1 MTRKSLGTCV
11 LLLGLL
17 LGTSSA
23 AYADASTITSVTLS
37 NLQLVPT
44 SGTIVFSEP
53 QAIAHT
59 VTVNGFGAESATTSE
74 TLPLAQANSSVNG
87 GSANALSNFTN
98 LSITANSNVTLSGC
112 NCSAEAEG
120 LAILRSSF
128 MVVGGTGN
136 VIVNVSGL
144 LQTVQDLVT
153 DQLSLFAASDI
164 DITVKVADV
173 TVFSF
178 DPRLHIFSNED
189 STYETQAQ
197 LRQAIT
203 LLFNQPYNV
212 DIFVRVNSRAAETS
226 VPEPT
231 TVVLLGSGLGLM
243 TGFVRRRRIRR
254 SLNLRI

>member
-23 AYADASTITSVTLS
+23 AYADAFVITSVTLT
-37 NLQLVPT
+37 NFQLVPA
-44 SGTIVFSEP
+44 SGTVVFSGP

-59 VTVNGFGAESATTSE
+59 VVVNGVDDESASTSQ
-74 TLPLAQANSSVNG
+74 TLPLAQANSGVNG
-87 GSANALSNFTN
+87 GSASALSNFTN
-98 LSITANSNVTLSGC
+98 LSITTSSNVMLSGC

-120 LAILRSSF
+120 LAILRSSV

-136 VIVNVSGL
+136 VSVNVSGL
-144 LQTVQDLVT
+144 LQTIQDLVT

-173 TVFSF
+173 TVFAF
-178 DPRLHIFSNED
+178 DPRLHIFGNED
-189 STYETQAQ
+189 TTYETQRQ
-197 LRQAIT
+197 LSQAIT

-212 DIFVRVNSRAAETS
+212 DIFVRVNSRAAQTEI
-226 VPEPT
+226 PEPA

-243 TGFVRRRRIRR
+243 TAFVRRRRIMR
-254 SLNLRI
+254 SPDLRI